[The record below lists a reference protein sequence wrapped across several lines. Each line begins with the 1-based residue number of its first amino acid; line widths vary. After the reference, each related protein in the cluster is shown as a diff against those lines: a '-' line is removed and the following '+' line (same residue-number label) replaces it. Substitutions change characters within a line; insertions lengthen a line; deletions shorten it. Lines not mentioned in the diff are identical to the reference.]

1 MNPVG
6 SNAPIFPCITAVE
19 RGSYTLWDEDSQDRF
34 HPSSYPSL
42 SLKISVI
49 RATIKGKM
57 DMIRITPINGIRANV
72 NL

>member
-34 HPSSYPSL
+34 HPSL